1 MLLNE
6 YVSEVTET
14 ISEYTKTGLILS
26 SDLTTDFRTE
36 QIGLIRGKI
45 IFFNDSGLFFK
56 EYLDLRYGIDK
67 QAYSFHYQDK
77 DCDLLFRYDNASH
90 KPALGFREHKHIGD
104 KVLQSE
110 IPNLKEI
117 LEEIISNY
125 LLK

>member
-77 DCDLLFRYDNASH
+77 DCRFRQQLNSNPLSSTNS
-90 KPALGFREHKHIGD
+90 K
-104 KVLQSE
+104 LQQ
-110 IPNLKEI
+110 
-117 LEEIISNY
+117 
-125 LLK
+125 

>member
-1 MLLNE
+1 MLLSD
-6 YVSEVTET
+6 YVSEITE
-14 ISEYTKTGLILS
+14 IIREYSQTGLILS

-45 IFFNDSGLFFK
+45 TFSDGSGLFFK
-56 EYLDLRYGIDK
+56 EYLDLRHGIDK

-77 DCDLLFRYDNASH
+77 ECELLFRYDNASH
-90 KPALGFREHKHIGD
+90 KPALGFTEHKHIGD

-125 LLK
+125 MLV